1 MKIFITK
8 KAKKGFDKIRD
19 YIVEDFGE
27 LTAREFDK
35 KVNDFIDL
43 LEVFPELGSIEVKE
57 KGIRG
62 FVIAKQTKVFY
73 RIKDHKI
80 IILTFFEVRRRP
92 KNKLK

>member
-43 LEVFPELGSIEVKE
+43 LEVFPELGHRSQGERNSRICNSKTNQSILPNK
-57 KGIRG
+57 
-62 FVIAKQTKVFY
+62 
-73 RIKDHKI
+73 
-80 IILTFFEVRRRP
+80 RP
-92 KNKLK
+92 